1 VTDIEDSI
9 LGAAAPQRLQPAGHW
24 DWHIKTPFS
33 QGWRIGR
40 LLVTGGQLSADESGN
55 VVGLGDIEIQ
65 TRNVYDNLTRVLAEG
80 GATWADV
87 VKLNTYYV
95 YDGVEADAQTFWETM
110 TQVRLNYIPDP
121 GPAAT
126 AVRVAGLM
134 YPGFL
139 IEADAIAVLP

>member
-1 VTDIEDSI
+1 MTDIEASL
-9 LGAAAPQRLQPAGHW
+9 LGAGAPQRLQPAGHW

-40 LLVTGGQLSADESGN
+40 LLITGGQLSADEKGN
-55 VVGLGDIEIQ
+55 VVGHGDIETQ

-95 YDGVEADAQTFWETM
+95 YDGAEADAQTFWETM
-110 TQVRLNYIPDP
+110 TNVRLNYIPDP